1 MNEEEKAQKLS
12 EAIDA
17 LLEGREPDFDL
28 DDKELQELLGVARL
42 RLKAGKALADVGLT
56 YQDLLRRVLQAR
68 MVNRQMKP
76 DEEADDLPPEVHDIT
91 EIADPQDYLDPLD
104 PGYGKLVN
112 FLDFWP
118 RAGETNPDAD
128 AKGAAA
134 ATKLAGPSAVIPL
147 WKAAEQHKAT
157 KADSLAP
164 VVDRVVRNRKR
175 TLAVDD
181 EELDE
186 LVQVAHLRRYVGQAL
201 ASAGTPYKRRLW
213 SVLRLRLAANLRR
226 QATLPPRPTIAA
238 AAGRTWKYGVAAAAA
253 VALTFFAM
261 GPLAGSGFAQ
271 NPINQVIDFVG
282 GHVGV
287 QGVDEPPPTQ
297 VPVTIPVEEVSSQQ
311 AAERLGIPV
320 TRPAYLPAGFELA
333 SSTYY
338 SRSITTPEQ
347 GMYQLVA
354 TVGGVDPD
362 SLRGQP
368 DPRIIIYQEQAT
380 SSTIAEKTAHIEQVT
395 IAGSVPATYVKGTWQ
410 AGPDGTLEWV
420 EGDAEVLVFD
430 QNGVRTFIVY
440 RYSQDQKDELVK
452 IAESMLTG

>member
-17 LLEGREPDFDL
+17 LLEGREPDIDP

-68 MVNRQMKP
+68 MVTRQMKP

-91 EIADPQDYLDPLD
+91 EVADPKDYLDPLD

-118 RAGETNPDAD
+118 RAGETDAAAG
-128 AKGAAA
+128 AKDA
-134 ATKLAGPSAVIPL
+134 ATKLAGPSTVIPL

-175 TLAVDD
+175 TLTVDD
-181 EELDE
+181 DELDE

-226 QATLPPRPTIAA
+226 QATRPPRPTIAA

-253 VALTFFAM
+253 VALTLFAM
-261 GPLAGSGFAQ
+261 GPWAASGFAQ
-271 NPINQVIDFVG
+271 NPISQVFDFVSE
-282 GHVGV
+282 HVGV
-287 QGVDEPPPTQ
+287 QGVDGPPPTQ
-297 VPVTIPVEEVSSQQ
+297 VPVDVPVEQVSPEQ
-311 AAERLGIPV
+311 ASEHLGIPV
-320 TRPAYLPAGFELA
+320 KQPAYLPDGFKLV
-333 SSTYY
+333 SSLYY
-338 SRSITTPEQ
+338 AQGVSSPEQ

-380 SSTIAEKTAHIEQVT
+380 SSTIAEKSANIEQIT
-395 IAGSVPATYVKGTWQ
+395 IGGSVPATYVQGIWQ
-410 AGPDGTLEWV
+410 AGLDGNLEWV
-420 EGDAEVLVFD
+420 KGDAEVLVFD
-430 QNGVRTFIVY
+430 QSGVRTFIVY
-440 RYSQDQKDELVK
+440 RYGQEQKDELIK
-452 IAESMLTG
+452 IAESMLTS

>member
-17 LLEGREPDFDL
+17 LLEGREPDLDL

-68 MVNRQMKP
+68 MVTRQMRP
-76 DEEADDLPPEVHDIT
+76 DEEAEDLPPEVHDIT
-91 EIADPQDYLDPLD
+91 EIADPHDYLDPLD

-118 RAGETNPDAD
+118 RVGEADPAAG

-175 TLAVDD
+175 TLSVDD
-181 EELDE
+181 TELDE
-186 LVQVAHLRRYVGQAL
+186 LVQVAHLRRFVGQAL

-226 QATLPPRPTIAA
+226 QAAQPPRPTIAA

-253 VALTFFAM
+253 VALTLFAV
-261 GPLAGSGFAQ
+261 GPWAASGFAQ
-271 NPINQVIDFVG
+271 NPISQVIDFVG

-297 VPVTIPVEEVSSQQ
+297 VPVNLPGEEVSPEQ

-320 TRPAYLPAGFELA
+320 TQPAYLPAGFELA
-333 SSTYY
+333 SSAYY
-338 SRSITTPEQ
+338 SRSVTTPEQ

-380 SSTIAEKTAHIEQVT
+380 SSTIAEKTANIEQITVG
-395 IAGSVPATYVKGTWQ
+395 GSVPATYVQGTWQ

-420 EGDAEVLVFD
+420 EDNAEVLVFD

-440 RYSQDQKDELVK
+440 RYSQGQKDELVK
-452 IAESMLTG
+452 IAESMLAL